1 MILSLKFA
9 RRSRPRS
16 ISNSRLLHT
25 PMLLLLLVLPLQL
38 QLLVPLLVLLDLTQ
52 LSSQPELPSVMLMQ
66 RLTHNCCL
74 EDNLLVLP
82 DMLLV
87 LSQLLLLQLL
97 LLPLPQ
103 QLLLLQETAN
113 RRLTDSVEVSQS
125 SHPEP
130 LLCQNVPVCHT
141 VLLYQSVLQ
150 SQEPSLSPTV
160 LLCQTVSV
168 YQNAPLFQ
176 DRNVPQSPELS
187 QTHSVLQSQSPHVT
201 LSPDLFHRLSATPSQ
216 SPSAELSHSQ
226 SPWLF
231 HVSSVHQSPEKS
243 VTQSK
248 DRLPGKSVLST
259 RPRPTMVMV
268 MPLSSSLLLS
278 QSLLLLSLLL
288 SALLL
293 LSNTVMEA
301 PTTHMEIPTPL
312 SLFPELTK
320 NTIGSHTNN
329 QYLSKAKLNF
339 NLSNLLKLLILPT
352 FSTCLVN
359 RSKSLVY

>member
-1 MILSLKFA
+1 MGSLRLPSRRNARILSLKFA

-16 ISNSRLLHT
+16 MSNSRLLPT
-25 PMLLLLLVLPLQL
+25 PMLLLL
-38 QLLVPLLVLLDLTQ
+38 QLLP
-52 LSSQPELPSVMLMQ
+52 
-66 RLTHNCCL
+66 R
-74 EDNLLVLP
+74 
-82 DMLLV
+82 
-87 LSQLLLLQLL
+87 LLLLQLPRLLLLQLLRLLLLVLSLLLQQL

-113 RRLTDSVEVSQS
+113 RRLTDSAEVSQS
-125 SHPEP
+125 RHPEP
-130 LLCQNVPVCHT
+130 LLCQNVSVFHT
-141 VLLYQSVLQ
+141 VLLSQSVLQ
-150 SQEPSLSPTV
+150 SQKPSLSPTV

-168 YQNAPLFQ
+168 CQNAPLFQ
-176 DRNVPQSPELS
+176 DRNAPQSPELS
-187 QTHSVLQSQSPHVT
+187 QTHSVWPSQSPHVT
-201 LSPDLFHRLSATPSQ
+201 PSPDLFHRLSATPSQ

-231 HVSSVHQSPEKS
+231 HVSSAHQSPEKS
-243 VTQSK
+243 DTQSK

-259 RPRPTMVMV
+259 RPRPTTVMV

-278 QSLLLLSLLL
+278 QLLLLPSLLL

-293 LSNTVMEA
+293 LNNTVMEA
-301 PTTHMEIPTPL
+301 PTMPMEIPTPL
-312 SLFPELTK
+312 SLSQELTK

-352 FSTCLVN
+352 FST
-359 RSKSLVY
+359 

>member
-97 LLPLPQ
+97 LLLLPQ

-113 RRLTDSVEVSQS
+113 RRLTDSAEVPQS

-130 LLCQNVPVCHT
+130 LLCQNVSVFHT
-141 VLLYQSVLQ
+141 VLLSQSVLQ
-150 SQEPSLSPTV
+150 SQKPSLSPTV
-160 LLCQTVSV
+160 LLCQ
-168 YQNAPLFQ
+168 NALLFQ
-176 DRNVPQSPELS
+176 DRNAPQSPELS
-187 QTHSVLQSQSPHVT
+187 QTPSVLPSQSPPVT
-201 LSPDLFHRLSATPSQ
+201 PSPDQFHRLSATPSQ

-243 VTQSK
+243 AIQSR
-248 DRLPGKSVLST
+248 DRLPGKSALST
-259 RPRPTMVMV
+259 RPRPTTVMA

-278 QSLLLLSLLL
+278 QLLLLPSLLL

-293 LSNTVMEA
+293 LNNTVMEA

-339 NLSNLLKLLILPT
+339 NQSNLLKLLILPT
-352 FSTCLVN
+352 FST
-359 RSKSLVY
+359 

>member
-1 MILSLKFA
+1 
-9 RRSRPRS
+9 
-16 ISNSRLLHT
+16 
-25 PMLLLLLVLPLQL
+25 MLLLLQLLSRLLLLLLLQLLRLLLLRLLLLRLPLQL

-52 LSSQPELPSVMLMQ
+52 LSSQPELPSVMLRLMQ
-66 RLTHNCCL
+66 MLTHNCCL
-74 EDNLLVLP
+74 EDNLQVLLV
-82 DMLLV
+82 MLLV
-87 LSQLLLLQLL
+87 LFQLLLLQLL

-103 QLLLLQETAN
+103 ELLLFQETAN
-113 RRLTDSVEVSQS
+113 RRLTDSAEVSQS
-125 SHPEP
+125 SHPEQ
-130 LLCQNVPVCHT
+130 LLCQSVSVFHT
-141 VLLYQSVLQ
+141 VLLSQSVLQ
-150 SQEPSLSPTV
+150 SQKPSLSPTV

-168 YQNAPLFQ
+168 CQNAPLFH
-176 DRNVPQSPELS
+176 DRNAPQSPELS
-187 QTHSVLQSQSPHVT
+187 QTHSVLPSQSPPVT

-231 HVSSVHQSPEKS
+231 HVSSVHQLPEKS
-243 VTQSK
+243 ATQSR

-259 RPRPTMVMV
+259 RPRPTTVMA

-278 QSLLLLSLLL
+278 QLLLY
-288 SALLL
+288 
-293 LSNTVMEA
+293 NMVMEA

-312 SLFPELTK
+312 SLSQELTK

-352 FSTCLVN
+352 FST
-359 RSKSLVY
+359 